1 MGNLVNQH
9 VRFIESGEFLT
20 YPKPTGGNSLD
31 RLIERKQMSTK
42 TTFKRIALVAVA
54 ALGFGTVSA
63 VSPANAAV
71 TLTSISV
78 GTIGATRTGVITTIP
93 VTVNM
98 SASGASDTITVAAKV
113 TSAPTS
119 GGSAL
124 VNSGVSVLSSTATE
138 TVSGASIITNASGN
152 ARLYFSSNAGQILSN
167 AVYSDT
173 TKGTLATDNYTSIGT
188 ASSTAGK
195 IDAAATGKVPAT
207 SISKVIASA
216 GTLST
221 TVYLSVKPDVSGTY
235 TILLSA
241 STTDGNNQ
249 YVAGDVSTSFSFTVG
264 AAPTAIVMTSSG
276 SHNIS
281 TTYGSLVKITSTD
294 ASGNPAAIKSDE
306 NITVSV
312 SGGAIAKATLSTGN
326 FSSAAPAAE
335 TSVSLT
341 SSNFLNGVAF
351 VNVLGSAAGTVTVT
365 ATGAGTLSSAVTNT
379 INITAGKV
387 ATLSSGNT
395 FKGAAGTAVTTGW
408 YNTTASATT
417 PVWTVKSSATSSTFE
432 FAFTDPGATKYG
444 TLSIVDKGALNG
456 LVNTSGNTLNYD
468 LYYSVADD
476 DTYKTITL
484 THSALGSYSTTYAE
498 FTVVDSGLPTAT
510 ISVRGASSNSI
521 NGTVTVLPSNVRAAT
536 SSANTITALVKD
548 QFGLAYTGKSVTV
561 TVAGR
566 NSARSSETLVT
577 DSTGYVSTKITDSG
591 TTGTVD
597 TVSFTTVD
605 SKVGTATITYGTT
618 TVGTVSVAG
627 GSKLE
632 TVAGSTKTT
641 IKASDN
647 GPEGSRVAI
656 TATVKD
662 AAGNVLAGVPVTFT
676 VDKGLIYKT
685 ATVDYATVYTGTD
698 GTAVSYIFDW
708 VNGNK
713 QTVTATAGG
722 VSGTD
727 YLLWASNDGTTAR
740 VLTGTFANGVAS
752 YKVVDRFGNPVSG
765 AVITLTRTGTGFF
778 GTGKSTESVTT
789 DSTGTAD
796 IQFTG
801 AASTITATLASATY
815 TQAYDKAGEIAA
827 TAVTA
832 AVAGTTK
839 GTGATLAPAGVGVVV
854 LTTDGSNASVD
865 AAQGAADAA
874 AEATDAANAATDAAN
889 AAAEAADAATA
900 AAQDAADAVAALST
914 QVSEMVSALKKQITA
929 LTNLVIKIQKKVKA

>member
-1 MGNLVNQH
+1 
-9 VRFIESGEFLT
+9 
-20 YPKPTGGNSLD
+20 
-31 RLIERKQMSTK
+31 MSTK

-78 GTIGATRTGVITTIP
+78 GTIGATRTGVVTTIP
-93 VTVNM
+93 VTVNFST
-98 SASGASDTITVAAKV
+98 SAASDTVTVAAKMI
-113 TSAPTS
+113 SAPTS

-124 VNSGVSVLSSTATE
+124 LNSGVSALSSTYDE
-138 TVSGASIITNASGN
+138 GSGVITNASGKE
-152 ARLYFSSNAGQILSN
+152 RLYFGTSTGLTTNATYSQATSSAALTADYPVIGIAGATAGQL
-167 AVYSDT
+167 
-173 TKGTLATDNYTSIGT
+173 
-188 ASSTAGK
+188 
-195 IDAAATGKVPAT
+195 DAAAAGKTAAT
-207 SISKVIASA
+207 AIKKSIATA

-235 TILLSA
+235 TILVSA
-241 STTDGNNQ
+241 STTDGNTS
-249 YVAGDVSTSFSFTVG
+249 YKAGDTSTSFSFTVG
-264 AAPTAIVMTSSG
+264 AAPTAIALTSSG

-281 TTYGSLVKITSTD
+281 TTHGSLVKITSTD

-306 NITVSV
+306 NITVAV
-312 SGGAIAKATLSTGN
+312 SGGAIAKATLSSGN
-326 FSSAAPAAE
+326 FASNAPASA
-335 TSVSLT
+335 TSVTLT
-341 SSNFLNGVAF
+341 SSDFLNGVAF

-365 ATGAGTLSSAVTNT
+365 ATGAGTLASTISNT
-379 INITAGKV
+379 INITAGKA
-387 ATLSSGNT
+387 ATIAAAANT

-408 YNTTASATT
+408 YLNGSD
-417 PVWTVKSSATSSTFE
+417 WNIKSSATSSTLE
-432 FAFTDPGATKYG
+432 FAFTDPDATKYG

-456 LVNTSGNTLNYD
+456 LLNTSGNTLNYD
-468 LYYSVADD
+468 LYYSVADG

-484 THSALGSYSTTYAE
+484 THSALGSFSTTSAY
-498 FTVVDSGLPTAT
+498 FTVTDSGSTGGNTALT
-510 ISVRGASSNSI
+510 IKGASSSST
-521 NGTVTVLPSNVRAAT
+521 NGTVTVSPSNIRSAT
-536 SSANTITALVKD
+536 SAANTITALVKD

-577 DSTGYVSTKITDSG
+577 DSTGYVSTKITDAG

-685 ATVDYATVYTGTD
+685 AAVDYATVYTGTD

-839 GTGATLAPAGVGVVV
+839 GTGATLAPVGVGVVA

-865 AAQGAADAA
+865 AAQAASDAA

-914 QVSEMVSALKKQITA
+914 QVSEMVNALKKQITS
-929 LTNLVIKIQKKVKA
+929 LTNLVIKIQKKVRA